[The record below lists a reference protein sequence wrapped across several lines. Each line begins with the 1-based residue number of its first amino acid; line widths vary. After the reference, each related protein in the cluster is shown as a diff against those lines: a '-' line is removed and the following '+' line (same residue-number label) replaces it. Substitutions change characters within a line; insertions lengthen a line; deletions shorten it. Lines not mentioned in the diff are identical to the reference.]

1 MSLLP
6 ALSSTA
12 AMSSRRSY
20 RLLCNLP
27 TVGPSLE
34 CSRYPRAPIPPS
46 PQPHRG
52 FHSSQRRRN
61 GSFFNLGGLST
72 SRECQYL
79 AKERGMPRTDFSP
92 NLELIRS
99 SEVDTQGGPG
109 SRRFSIKEETPIAD
123 GKVELLSSVEV
134 GPIKDPIQTHLEAEL
149 QKRDEA
155 LRDAK
160 LAHDKLILEYDKRSK
175 NETLTVGAAA
185 FILVGMV
192 LLGDFRDKNLP
203 TRRRLDSARIEQG
216 TVAFSQGEQDAT
228 TEKAMPGIPLVSA
241 NSYELPEEIAVA
253 PSPGI
258 LSRLLWASP

>member
-1 MSLLP
+1 
-6 ALSSTA
+6 
-12 AMSSRRSY
+12 
-20 RLLCNLP
+20 
-27 TVGPSLE
+27 
-34 CSRYPRAPIPPS
+34 
-46 PQPHRG
+46 
-52 FHSSQRRRN
+52 
-61 GSFFNLGGLST
+61 
-72 SRECQYL
+72 
-79 AKERGMPRTDFSP
+79 MPRTDFSP

-109 SRRFSIKEETPIAD
+109 SRRSFIKQEAPVAD
-123 GKVELLSSVEV
+123 RKVELLSSGEV
-134 GPIKDPIQTHLEAEL
+134 GPIKDPIQIHLEAEL

-192 LLGDFRDKNLP
+192 LLGEFQAKNLP
-203 TRRRLDSARIEQG
+203 TPRRSDSARIEKG
-216 TVAFSQGEQDAT
+216 TVAFSQGEQDTAT
-228 TEKAMPGIPLVSA
+228 EQAMPGTPLVSA